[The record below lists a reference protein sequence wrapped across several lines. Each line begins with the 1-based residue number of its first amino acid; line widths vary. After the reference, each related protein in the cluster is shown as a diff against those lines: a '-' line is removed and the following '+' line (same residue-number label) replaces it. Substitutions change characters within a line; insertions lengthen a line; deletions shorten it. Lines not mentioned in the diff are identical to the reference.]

1 MVRSLMFSFHLRGL
15 EQVNASPLFV
25 LLSLNLTSL
34 VGRPIV
40 RFGLGDIIYI
50 ANFVRFERLQKPN
63 TSIPKGTNMETSKT
77 SYVSVLKDGNQSDNS
92 KLALVL
98 DESCIK
104 EHDFDIS
111 LIGKSIGDYKLSPME
126 LITLQ
131 DLFCSSSP
139 LKIDFCGLGLEYGRY
154 GVSKV
159 FDTAY
164 RGFLGVSTMF
174 DVFQNILFPYSLNTA
189 YCLLLDMAYWI
200 LFPLWSL
207 VSAGTETSYL
217 P

>member
-111 LIGKSIGDYKLSPME
+111 LIGKVPNFQEDMQDDLSSDEESQDDVAENKADKNKINEVSDVDRVSESSFTHVNDLVHEDINYSKTREKNTPHPK
-126 LITLQ
+126 TLTN
-131 DLFCSSSP
+131 SRP
-139 LKIDFCGLGLEYGRY
+139 LPDFEEY
-154 GVSKV
+154 V
-159 FDTAY
+159 
-164 RGFLGVSTMF
+164 VSTSA
-174 DVFQNILFPYSLNTA
+174 DTPYK
-189 YCLLLDMAYWI
+189 I
-200 LFPLWSL
+200 LWS
-207 VSAGTETSYL
+207 TF
-217 P
+217 